1 MGFLK
6 NENKQMPRKKL
17 IPPILLVC
25 EDSHGAVRYLEDRIE
40 AAHLKCA
47 KVKHFDINVVIK
59 GGEGQHDYL
68 VKQAIKALNISL
80 KTLEEELPYD
90 KIYCVMDYDIVAKD
104 IEKSKN
110 AVIAADNLIKAQNKK
125 LKTGKMLTRLQMIVS
140 NDCFELWYLLHF
152 WKKEDISLPIS
163 PLFRPNIDIEGRKIG
178 RELWG
183 KLGDSTK
190 PYSKDRYEALVKS
203 KESGIYEL
211 IKQKG
216 GSEKQA
222 IINAKKLEKLHRE
235 NHHETTS
242 FLPFLHNPST
252 EVHLLIRK
260 IENMSKKMR

>member
-1 MGFLK
+1 MV
-6 NENKQMPRKKL
+6 E
-17 IPPILLVC
+17 
-25 EDSHGAVRYLEDRIE
+25 
-40 AAHLKCA
+40 
-47 KVKHFDINVVIK
+47 
-59 GGEGQHDYL
+59 
-68 VKQAIKALNISL
+68 QAIKALNISL
-80 KTLEEELPYD
+80 KILEEELPYD
-90 KIYCVMDYDIVAKD
+90 KIYCVMDYDIVAHD
-104 IEKSKN
+104 MEKSKN
-110 AVIAADNLIKAQNKK
+110 AVIAADNLIKAQNKA
-125 LKTGKMLTRLQMIVS
+125 LKKAKILTRLQMIVS

-152 WKKEDISLPIS
+152 WKKEDISLPLS

-222 IINAKKLEKLHRE
+222 IIHAKRLEKLHRE
-235 NHHETTS
+235 NHYETTP
-242 FLPFLHNPST
+242 FLSFLHNPST
-252 EVHLLIRK
+252 EVHLLISK